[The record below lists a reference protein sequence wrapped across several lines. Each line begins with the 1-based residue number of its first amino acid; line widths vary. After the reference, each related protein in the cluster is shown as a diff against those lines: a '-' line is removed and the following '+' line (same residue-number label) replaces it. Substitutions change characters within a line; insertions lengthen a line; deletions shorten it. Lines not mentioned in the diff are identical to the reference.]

1 MNTSRIER
9 SPRAAQRLNIVDDA
23 SRECLAIEVDHGLS
37 GLRVIR
43 VLDHLALSRPLPRR
57 IVVDNGPEFASTA
70 LDVWAYR
77 RGVELQC
84 TICKQCRYREGGPPG
99 GPAYRHACRYGV
111 SVPES
116 PGAIAGTP
124 GSLLY
129 YEESSNTA
137 AMIVC

>member
-1 MNTSRIER
+1 MPAGSAWRSR
-9 SPRAAQRLNIVDDA
+9 SAT
-23 SRECLAIEVDHGLS
+23 G
-37 GLRVIR
+37 
-43 VLDHLALSRPLPRR
+43 SRPAGDPRRRPPGPEPPVARR

-111 SVPES
+111 SVPER
-116 PGAIAGTP
+116 PDAIPGTP